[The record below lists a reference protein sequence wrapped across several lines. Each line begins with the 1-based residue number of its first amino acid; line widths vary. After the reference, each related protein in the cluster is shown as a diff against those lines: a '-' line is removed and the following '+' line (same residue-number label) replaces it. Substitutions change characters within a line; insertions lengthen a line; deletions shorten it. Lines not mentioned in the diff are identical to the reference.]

1 MITVAKVRWLYYTG
15 VAMRLKGIDK
25 AATKVLRLVFPVKC
39 YILRYNLQSVSDN
52 HAEFEYVF
60 FEVLLVYGIV
70 LEYGTIV
77 IYSLWR
83 IRQDANYKTN
93 PQAYVITKKTV
104 TSKSVLKLNSV
115 AGGGF
120 AISILAQ

>member
-1 MITVAKVRWLYYTG
+1 
-15 VAMRLKGIDK
+15 MRLKGVDE
-25 AATKVLRLVFPVKC
+25 AATKMLRYVFPVKC
-39 YILRYNLQSVSDN
+39 YILRCNLRLVSN
-52 HAEFEYVF
+52 HHTESEHIF

-70 LEYGTIV
+70 LEQGTVVVYG
-77 IYSLWR
+77 LGR
-83 IRQDANYKTN
+83 IRQDADYKTN